1 MGNLKK
7 LLILV
12 AVMIFGFSAT
22 SVGQKA
28 KPWEVPAKFKTME
41 NPVKSDAASIK
52 AGQDLYNKNCAA
64 CHGKT
69 GAGDGPKAKG
79 LKTRVP
85 NLLAAESLKQTDGE
99 LFYKTKTGRGD
110 MPKYEGKI
118 DDKGIWQTVNYIRS
132 LKK

>member
-7 LLILV
+7 ILIMNVVL
-12 AVMIFGFSAT
+12 IFGISAT
-22 SVGQKA
+22 SIGQKN

-52 AGQDLYNKNCAA
+52 AGQDIFNKNCAA
-64 CHGKT
+64 CHGRT
-69 GAGDGPKAKG
+69 GLGDGPKSKA
-79 LKTRVP
+79 LKTP
-85 NLLAAESLKQTDGE
+85 TTSLLTAESQKQTDGE
-99 LFYKTKTGRGD
+99 LFYKSKMGRGD

-118 DDKGIWQTVNYIRS
+118 DDTGLWQTVNYIRS